1 MYLKKMLILVLGL
14 IFLPIQGFCQPLD
27 IEPMSDKRP
36 NILLL
41 VADDLGYSDLGSFGG
56 EINTPN
62 IDQLANNGAKL
73 TNFVAAPT
81 CSPTRAMIMSGT
93 YNHRAG
99 LGAMAEWTSKNQKDK
114 PGYEG
119 YLNDSVVSLPML
131 LRDSGYSTFI
141 AGKWHL
147 GMKPDQGPDKR
158 GFDKSFVMLPGA
170 GDHFSDRGFN
180 PRLPKVPYREN
191 GKQVSLPDSFY
202 STEFYTDKAIE
213 YIDSAVENDSPF
225 FGYVAYTAPHWP
237 LQVPKKY
244 SDKYIGKYDAGYE
257 SIRSQRLKNLVKQ
270 GILSP
275 DVVPHSGSVC
285 FDEWSELP
293 EEKQKYQARLME
305 IYAGMVDA
313 LDDNIG
319 RIIQH
324 LENTGELDNTLIVFI
339 SDNGADARPSLGLG
353 FENGYMAKEFDN
365 TLNNIGKENSF
376 VSYAGAWAL
385 VGSTP
390 FRSHKGQPSEGG
402 IRVPAI
408 LRFPSLIKGNT
419 ISREFMSVMDL
430 MPTFLDVAGTTHPGA
445 EYKGHKIWPVE
456 GRSLLPHLSGEEP
469 VVHSQPRYGFSIFK
483 NQGLRVG
490 DWKIIQ
496 LSEFTK
502 PSWELYNLASDP
514 GETSDLAD
522 KLPEKLQE
530 MISEW
535 ETFTDTG
542 IVVAEP
548 NARAPN
554 ECQKI

>member
-1 MYLKKMLILVLGL
+1 MLILVLGL

-62 IDQLANNGAKL
+62 IDQLANSGAKL

-99 LGAMAEWTSKNQKDK
+99 LGAMAEWTAKNQKDK

-131 LRDSGYSTFI
+131 LRDSGYSAFI

-170 GDHFSDRGFN
+170 GDHFSDRGVHKG
-180 PRLPKVPYREN
+180 LPIVPYREN
-191 GKQVSLPDSFY
+191 GKEVDLPDNFY

-213 YIDSAVENDSPF
+213 YIDSTIAKSNPF

-244 SDKYIGKYDAGYE
+244 SDKYLGKYDAGYE

-293 EEKQKYQARLME
+293 EQKQRYQARLME

-313 LDDNIG
+313 LDENIG

-324 LENTGELDNTLIVFI
+324 LEDIDELDNTVIVFL
-339 SDNGADARPSLGLG
+339 SDNGADARPPLGIKL
-353 FENGYMAKEFDN
+353 EAEYVAKEYDN
-365 TLNNIGKENSF
+365 KLNNLGKENSF
-376 VSYAGAWAL
+376 VSYGGPWAL

-390 FRSHKGQPSEGG
+390 FRSHKGRPSEGG
-402 IRVPAI
+402 IKVPAI
-408 LRFPSLIKGNT
+408 VRFPSLIKEKT
-419 ISREFMSVMDL
+419 ILREFMSVMDL
-430 MPTFLDVAGTTHPGA
+430 MPTFLDLAGTSHPGV
-445 EYKGHKIWPVE
+445 EYKGRKIWPVE
-456 GRSLLPHLSGEEP
+456 GKSLLPYLGGEES
-469 VVHSQPRYGFSIFK
+469 VVHSKPLYGFSIHK
-483 NQGLRVG
+483 RQGVQVG

-496 LSEFTK
+496 LSEITK

-514 GETSDLAD
+514 GETENLAH
-522 KLPEKLQE
+522 KLPERLQA

-535 ETFTDTG
+535 EKFTDTG
-542 IVVAEP
+542 IIVSGP
-548 NARAPN
+548 KARAPN

>member
-1 MYLKKMLILVLGL
+1 MLILVLGL

-62 IDQLANNGAKL
+62 IDQLANSGAKL

-99 LGAMAEWTSKNQKDK
+99 LGAMAEWTAKNQKDK

-170 GDHFSDRGFN
+170 GDHFSDRGVHKG
-180 PRLPKVPYREN
+180 LPIVPYREN
-191 GKQVSLPDSFY
+191 GKEVALPDNFY

-213 YIDSAVENDSPF
+213 YIDSTIAKSNPF

-244 SDKYIGKYDAGYE
+244 SDKYLGKYDAGYE

-293 EEKQKYQARLME
+293 EQKQRYQARLME

-313 LDDNIG
+313 LDENIG

-324 LENTGELDNTLIVFI
+324 LEDIDELDNTVIVFL
-339 SDNGADARPSLGLG
+339 SDNGADARPPLGIKL
-353 FENGYMAKEFDN
+353 EAEYVAKEYDN
-365 TLNNIGKENSF
+365 KLNNLGKENSF
-376 VSYAGAWAL
+376 VSYGGPWAL

-390 FRSHKGQPSEGG
+390 FRSHKGRPSEGG
-402 IRVPAI
+402 IKVPAI
-408 LRFPSLIKGNT
+408 VRFPSLIKEKT
-419 ISREFMSVMDL
+419 ILREFVSVMDL
-430 MPTFLDVAGTTHPGA
+430 MPTFLDLAGTSHPGV

-456 GRSLLPHLSGEEP
+456 GKSLLPYLGGEES
-469 VVHSQPRYGFSIFK
+469 VVHSKPLYGFSIHK
-483 NQGLRVG
+483 RQGLQVG

-496 LSEFTK
+496 LSEITK

-514 GETSDLAD
+514 GETENLAH
-522 KLPEKLQE
+522 KLPERLQA

-535 ETFTDTG
+535 EKFTDTG
-542 IVVAEP
+542 IIVSGP
-548 NARAPN
+548 KARAPN

>member
-170 GDHFSDRGFN
+170 GDHFSDRGVHKG
-180 PRLPKVPYREN
+180 LPIVPYREN
-191 GKQVSLPDSFY
+191 GKEVALPDNFY

-213 YIDSAVENDSPF
+213 YIDSAIAKSNPF

-244 SDKYIGKYDAGYE
+244 SDKYLGKYDAGYE

-270 GILSP
+270 DILSP
-275 DVVPHSGSVC
+275 DIVPHSGSVC

-293 EEKQKYQARLME
+293 EQKQRYQARLME

-313 LDDNIG
+313 LDENIG

-324 LENTGELDNTLIVFI
+324 LEDIDELDNTVIVFL
-339 SDNGADARPSLGLG
+339 SDNGADARPPLGLKL
-353 FENGYMAKEFDN
+353 EAEYVAKEYDN
-365 TLNNIGKENSF
+365 KLNNLGKQNSF
-376 VSYAGAWAL
+376 VSYGGAWAL

-390 FRSHKGQPSEGG
+390 FRSHKGRPSEGG

-408 LRFPSLIKGNT
+408 VRFPSLIKEKT
-419 ISREFMSVMDL
+419 ILREFMSVMDL
-430 MPTFLDVAGTTHPGA
+430 MPTFLDLAGTSHPGV
-445 EYKGHKIWPVE
+445 EFKGRKIWPVE
-456 GRSLLPHLSGEEP
+456 GKSLLPYLGGEES
-469 VVHSQPRYGFSIFK
+469 VVHSKPLYGFSIHK
-483 NQGLRVG
+483 RQGLQVG
-490 DWKIIQ
+490 DWKISQ
-496 LSEFTK
+496 LSEVTK

-514 GETSDLAD
+514 GETENLAH
-522 KLPEKLQE
+522 KLPERLQA

-535 ETFTDTG
+535 EKFTDTG
-542 IVVAEP
+542 IIVSGP
-548 NARAPN
+548 KARAPN

>member
-1 MYLKKMLILVLGL
+1 MLILVLGL

-170 GDHFSDRGFN
+170 GDHFSDRGVHKG
-180 PRLPKVPYREN
+180 LPIVPYREN
-191 GKQVSLPDSFY
+191 GKEVALPDNFY

-213 YIDSAVENDSPF
+213 YIDSAVAKSNPF

-244 SDKYIGKYDAGYE
+244 SDKYLGKYDAGYE

-270 GILSP
+270 DILSP
-275 DVVPHSGSVC
+275 DIVPHSGSVC

-293 EEKQKYQARLME
+293 EQKQRYQARLME

-313 LDDNIG
+313 LDENIG

-324 LENTGELDNTLIVFI
+324 LEDIDELDNTVIVFL
-339 SDNGADARPSLGLG
+339 SDNGADARPPLGLKL
-353 FENGYMAKEFDN
+353 EAEYVAKEYDN
-365 TLNNIGKENSF
+365 KLNNLGKQNSF
-376 VSYAGAWAL
+376 VSYGGAWAL

-390 FRSHKGQPSEGG
+390 FRSHKGRPSEGG

-408 LRFPSLIKGNT
+408 VRFPSLIKEKT
-419 ISREFMSVMDL
+419 ILREFMSVMDL
-430 MPTFLDVAGTTHPGA
+430 MPTFLDLAGTSHPGV
-445 EYKGHKIWPVE
+445 EYKGRKIWPVE
-456 GRSLLPHLSGEEP
+456 GKSLLPYLGGEES
-469 VVHSQPRYGFSIFK
+469 VVHSKPLYGFSIHK
-483 NQGLRVG
+483 RQGLQVG
-490 DWKIIQ
+490 DWKISQ
-496 LSEFTK
+496 LSEVTK

-514 GETSDLAD
+514 GETENLAH
-522 KLPEKLQE
+522 KLPERLQA

-535 ETFTDTG
+535 EKFTDTG
-542 IVVAEP
+542 IIVSGP
-548 NARAPN
+548 KARAPKH
-554 ECQKI
+554 ELMKMMLRF

>member
-1 MYLKKMLILVLGL
+1 MYLKKILILVLGL

-27 IEPMSDKRP
+27 IEPTSDKRP

-62 IDQLANNGAKL
+62 IDQLANSGAKL

-99 LGAMAEWTSKNQKDK
+99 LGAMAEWTAKNQKDK

-170 GDHFSDRGFN
+170 GDHFSDRGVHKG
-180 PRLPKVPYREN
+180 LPIVPYREN
-191 GKQVSLPDSFY
+191 GKEVALPENFY

-213 YIDSAVENDSPF
+213 YIDSTIAKSNPF

-244 SDKYIGKYDAGYE
+244 SDKYLGKYDAGYE

-293 EEKQKYQARLME
+293 EQKQRYQARLME

-313 LDDNIG
+313 LDENIG

-324 LENTGELDNTLIVFI
+324 LEDIDELDNTVIVFL
-339 SDNGADARPSLGLG
+339 SDNGADARPPLGIKL
-353 FENGYMAKEFDN
+353 EAEYVAKEYDN
-365 TLNNIGKENSF
+365 KLNNLGKENSF
-376 VSYAGAWAL
+376 VSYGGPWAL

-390 FRSHKGQPSEGG
+390 FRSHKGRPSEGG

-408 LRFPSLIKGNT
+408 VRFPSLIKEKT
-419 ISREFMSVMDL
+419 ILREFMSVMDL
-430 MPTFLDVAGTTHPGA
+430 MPTFLDLAGTSHPGV
-445 EYKGHKIWPVE
+445 EYKGRKIWPAE
-456 GRSLLPHLSGEEP
+456 GKSLLPYLGGEEP
-469 VVHSQPRYGFSIFK
+469 VVHSKPLYGFSIHK
-483 NQGLRVG
+483 RQGLQVG

-496 LSEFTK
+496 LSEVTK

-514 GETSDLAD
+514 GETENLAH
-522 KLPEKLQE
+522 KLPERLQA

-535 ETFTDTG
+535 EKFTDTG
-542 IVVAEP
+542 IIVSGP
-548 NARAPN
+548 KARAPN

>member
-1 MYLKKMLILVLGL
+1 LG
-14 IFLPIQGFCQPLD
+14 CT
-27 IEPMSDKRP
+27 
-36 NILLL
+36 NINWWR
-41 VADDLGYSDLGSFGG
+41 VIS
-56 EINTPN
+56 
-62 IDQLANNGAKL
+62 
-73 TNFVAAPT
+73 
-81 CSPTRAMIMSGT
+81 C
-93 YNHRAG
+93 H
-99 LGAMAEWTSKNQKDK
+99 
-114 PGYEG
+114 
-119 YLNDSVVSLPML
+119 
-131 LRDSGYSTFI
+131 
-141 AGKWHL
+141 
-147 GMKPDQGPDKR
+147 
-158 GFDKSFVMLPGA
+158 
-170 GDHFSDRGFN
+170 
-180 PRLPKVPYREN
+180 
-191 GKQVSLPDSFY
+191 
-202 STEFYTDKAIE
+202 
-213 YIDSAVENDSPF
+213 
-225 FGYVAYTAPHWP
+225 
-237 LQVPKKY
+237 

-390 FRSHKGQPSEGG
+390 FRSHKGRPSEGG

>member
-1 MYLKKMLILVLGL
+1 MLTLVLGL
-14 IFLPIQGFCQPLD
+14 IFLPIQGFSQPLD
-27 IEPMSDKRP
+27 IESMSDKRP

-62 IDQLANNGAKL
+62 IDQLANSGAKL

-99 LGAMAEWTSKNQKDK
+99 LGAMAEWTAKNQKDK

-170 GDHFSDRGFN
+170 GDHFSDRGVHKG
-180 PRLPKVPYREN
+180 LPIVPYREN
-191 GKQVSLPDSFY
+191 GKEVALPDNFY

-213 YIDSAVENDSPF
+213 YIDSAIAKSNPF

-237 LQVPKKY
+237 LQAPKKY
-244 SDKYIGKYDAGYE
+244 SDKYLGKYDAGYE

-275 DVVPHSGSVC
+275 DVVAHPGSAC
-285 FDEWSELP
+285 FDEWSELS
-293 EEKQKYQARLME
+293 EEKQRYQARLME

-313 LDDNIG
+313 LDENIG

-324 LENTGELDNTLIVFI
+324 LEDIDELDNTVIVFL
-339 SDNGADARPSLGLG
+339 SDNGADARPPLGIKL
-353 FENGYMAKEFDN
+353 EAEYVAKEYDN
-365 TLNNIGKENSF
+365 KLNNLGKENSF
-376 VSYAGAWAL
+376 VSYGGAWAL

-390 FRSHKGQPSEGG
+390 FRSHKGRPSEGG

-408 LRFPSLIKGNT
+408 VRFPSLIKEKT
-419 ISREFMSVMDL
+419 ILREFMSVMDL
-430 MPTFLDVAGTTHPGA
+430 MPTFLDLAGTSHPGV
-445 EYKGHKIWPVE
+445 EYKGRKIWPAE
-456 GRSLLPHLSGEEP
+456 GKSLLPYLGGEEP
-469 VVHSQPRYGFSIFK
+469 VVHSKPLYGFSIHK
-483 NQGLRVG
+483 RQGLQVG

-496 LSEFTK
+496 LSEITK

-514 GETSDLAD
+514 GETENLAH
-522 KLPEKLQE
+522 KLPERLQA

-535 ETFTDTG
+535 EKFTDTG
-542 IVVAEP
+542 IIVSGP
-548 NARAPN
+548 KARAPN

>member
-1 MYLKKMLILVLGL
+1 MLILVLAL

-99 LGAMAEWTSKNQKDK
+99 LGAMAEWTAKNQKDK

-170 GDHFSDRGFN
+170 GDHFSDRGVHKG
-180 PRLPKVPYREN
+180 LPIVPYREN
-191 GKQVSLPDSFY
+191 GKEVALPDNFY

-213 YIDSAVENDSPF
+213 YIDSTIAKSNPF

-244 SDKYIGKYDAGYE
+244 SDKYLGKYDAGYE

-293 EEKQKYQARLME
+293 EQKQRYQARLME

-313 LDDNIG
+313 LDENIG

-324 LENTGELDNTLIVFI
+324 LEDIDELDNTVVVFL
-339 SDNGADARPSLGLG
+339 SDNGADARPPLGIKL
-353 FENGYMAKEFDN
+353 EAEYVAKEYDN
-365 TLNNIGKENSF
+365 KLNNLGKENSF
-376 VSYAGAWAL
+376 VSYGGPWAL

-390 FRSHKGQPSEGG
+390 FRSHKGRPSEGG

-408 LRFPSLIKGNT
+408 VRFPSLIKEKT
-419 ISREFMSVMDL
+419 ILREFMSVMDL
-430 MPTFLDVAGTTHPGA
+430 MPTFLDLAGTSHSGV
-445 EYKGHKIWPVE
+445 EYKGRKIWPVE
-456 GRSLLPHLSGEEP
+456 GKSLLPYLGGEES
-469 VVHSQPRYGFSIFK
+469 VVHSKPLYGFSIHK
-483 NQGLRVG
+483 RQGLQVG

-496 LSEFTK
+496 LSEITK

-514 GETSDLAD
+514 GETENLAH
-522 KLPEKLQE
+522 KLPERLQA

-535 ETFTDTG
+535 EKFTDTG
-542 IVVAEP
+542 IIVSGP
-548 NARAPN
+548 KARAPN

>member
-1 MYLKKMLILVLGL
+1 MLILVLGL

-81 CSPTRAMIMSGT
+81 CSPTRAMIISGT

-170 GDHFSDRGFN
+170 GDHFSDRGVHKG
-180 PRLPKVPYREN
+180 LPIVPYREN
-191 GKQVSLPDSFY
+191 GKEVALPDNFY

-213 YIDSAVENDSPF
+213 YIDSAVAKSNPF

-244 SDKYIGKYDAGYE
+244 SDKYLGKYDAGYE

-270 GILSP
+270 DILSP
-275 DVVPHSGSVC
+275 DIVPHSGSVC

-293 EEKQKYQARLME
+293 EQKQRYQARLME

-313 LDDNIG
+313 LDENIG

-324 LENTGELDNTLIVFI
+324 LEDIDELDNTVIVFL
-339 SDNGADARPSLGLG
+339 SDNGADARPPLGLKL
-353 FENGYMAKEFDN
+353 EAEYVAKEYDN
-365 TLNNIGKENSF
+365 KLNNLGKQNSF
-376 VSYAGAWAL
+376 VSYGGAWAL

-390 FRSHKGQPSEGG
+390 FRSHKGRPSEGG

-408 LRFPSLIKGNT
+408 VRFPSLIKEKT
-419 ISREFMSVMDL
+419 ILREFMSVMDL
-430 MPTFLDVAGTTHPGA
+430 MPTFLDLAGTSHPGV
-445 EYKGHKIWPVE
+445 EYKGRKIWPVE
-456 GRSLLPHLSGEEP
+456 GKSLLPYLGGEES
-469 VVHSQPRYGFSIFK
+469 VVHSKPLYGFSIHK
-483 NQGLRVG
+483 RQGLQVG
-490 DWKIIQ
+490 DWKISQ
-496 LSEFTK
+496 LSEVTK

-514 GETSDLAD
+514 GETENLAH
-522 KLPEKLQE
+522 KLPERLQA

-535 ETFTDTG
+535 EKFTDTG
-542 IVVAEP
+542 IIVSGP
-548 NARAPN
+548 KARAPN

>member
-1 MYLKKMLILVLGL
+1 MYLKKMLILVLAL

-99 LGAMAEWTSKNQKDK
+99 LGAMAEWTAKNQKDK

-170 GDHFSDRGFN
+170 GDHFSDRGVHKGI
-180 PRLPKVPYREN
+180 PIVPYREN
-191 GKQVSLPDSFY
+191 GKEVALPDNFY

-213 YIDSAVENDSPF
+213 YIDSTIAKSNPF

-244 SDKYIGKYDAGYE
+244 SDKYLGKYDAGYE

-293 EEKQKYQARLME
+293 EQKQRYQARLME

-313 LDDNIG
+313 LDENIG

-324 LENTGELDNTLIVFI
+324 LEDIDELDNTVIVFL
-339 SDNGADARPSLGLG
+339 SDNGADARPPLGIKL
-353 FENGYMAKEFDN
+353 EAEYVAKEYDN
-365 TLNNIGKENSF
+365 KLNNLGKENSF
-376 VSYAGAWAL
+376 VSYGGPWAL

-390 FRSHKGQPSEGG
+390 FRSHKGRPSEGG

-408 LRFPSLIKGNT
+408 VRFPSLIKEKT
-419 ISREFMSVMDL
+419 ILREFMSVMDL
-430 MPTFLDVAGTTHPGA
+430 MPTFLDLAGTSHPGV
-445 EYKGHKIWPVE
+445 EYKGRKIWPVE
-456 GRSLLPHLSGEEP
+456 GKSLLPYLGGEES
-469 VVHSQPRYGFSIFK
+469 VVHSKPLYGFSIHK
-483 NQGLRVG
+483 RQGLQVG

-496 LSEFTK
+496 LSEITK

-514 GETSDLAD
+514 GETENLAH
-522 KLPEKLQE
+522 KLPERLQA

-535 ETFTDTG
+535 EKFTDTG
-542 IVVAEP
+542 IIVSGP
-548 NARAPN
+548 KARAPN

>member
-1 MYLKKMLILVLGL
+1 
-14 IFLPIQGFCQPLD
+14 
-27 IEPMSDKRP
+27 
-36 NILLL
+36 
-41 VADDLGYSDLGSFGG
+41 
-56 EINTPN
+56 
-62 IDQLANNGAKL
+62 
-73 TNFVAAPT
+73 
-81 CSPTRAMIMSGT
+81 MIMSGT

-99 LGAMAEWTSKNQKDK
+99 LGAMAEWTAENQKDK

-170 GDHFSDRGFN
+170 GNHFSDRGFN

-353 FENGYMAKEFDN
+353 FENRYMAKEFDN

-390 FRSHKGQPSEGG
+390 FRSHKGRPSEGG

>member
-1 MYLKKMLILVLGL
+1 MLILVLAL

-99 LGAMAEWTSKNQKDK
+99 LGAMAEWTAKNQKDK

-170 GDHFSDRGFN
+170 GDHFSDRGVHKG
-180 PRLPKVPYREN
+180 LPIVPYREN
-191 GKQVSLPDSFY
+191 GKEVALPDNFY

-213 YIDSAVENDSPF
+213 YIDSTIAKSNPF

-244 SDKYIGKYDAGYE
+244 SDKYLGKYDAGYE

-293 EEKQKYQARLME
+293 EQKQRYQARLME

-313 LDDNIG
+313 LDENIG

-324 LENTGELDNTLIVFI
+324 LEDIDELDNTVVVFL
-339 SDNGADARPSLGLG
+339 SDNGADARPPLGIKL
-353 FENGYMAKEFDN
+353 EAEYVAKEYDN
-365 TLNNIGKENSF
+365 KLNNLGKENSF
-376 VSYAGAWAL
+376 VSYGGPWAL

-390 FRSHKGQPSEGG
+390 FRSHKGRPSEGG

-408 LRFPSLIKGNT
+408 VRFPSLIKEKT
-419 ISREFMSVMDL
+419 ILREFMSVMDL
-430 MPTFLDVAGTTHPGA
+430 MPTFLDLAGTSHPGV
-445 EYKGHKIWPVE
+445 EYKGRKIWPVE
-456 GRSLLPHLSGEEP
+456 GKSLLPYLGGEES
-469 VVHSQPRYGFSIFK
+469 VVHSKPLYGFSIHK
-483 NQGLRVG
+483 RQGLQVG

-496 LSEFTK
+496 LSEITK

-514 GETSDLAD
+514 GETENLAH
-522 KLPEKLQE
+522 KLPERLQA

-535 ETFTDTG
+535 EKFTDTG
-542 IVVAEP
+542 IIVSGP
-548 NARAPN
+548 KARAPN

>member
-1 MYLKKMLILVLGL
+1 MYLEKMLILVLGL

-62 IDQLANNGAKL
+62 IDQLANSGAKL

-99 LGAMAEWTSKNQKDK
+99 LGAMAEWTAKNQKDK

-170 GDHFSDRGFN
+170 GDHFSDRGVHKG
-180 PRLPKVPYREN
+180 LPIVPYREN
-191 GKQVSLPDSFY
+191 GKEVALPDNFY

-213 YIDSAVENDSPF
+213 YIDSTIAKSNPF

-244 SDKYIGKYDAGYE
+244 SDKYLGKYDAGYE

-293 EEKQKYQARLME
+293 EQKQRYQARLME

-313 LDDNIG
+313 LDENIG

-324 LENTGELDNTLIVFI
+324 LEDIDELDNTVIVFL
-339 SDNGADARPSLGLG
+339 SDNGADARPPLGIKL
-353 FENGYMAKEFDN
+353 EAEYVAKEYDN
-365 TLNNIGKENSF
+365 KLNNLGKENSF
-376 VSYAGAWAL
+376 VSYGGPWAL

-390 FRSHKGQPSEGG
+390 FRSHKGRPSEGG
-402 IRVPAI
+402 IKVPAI
-408 LRFPSLIKGNT
+408 VRFPSLIKEKT
-419 ISREFMSVMDL
+419 ILREFMSVMDL
-430 MPTFLDVAGTTHPGA
+430 MPTFLDLAGTSHPGV
-445 EYKGHKIWPVE
+445 EYKGRKIWPVE
-456 GRSLLPHLSGEEP
+456 GKSLLPYLGGEES
-469 VVHSQPRYGFSIFK
+469 VVHSKPLYGFSIHK
-483 NQGLRVG
+483 RQGLQVG

-496 LSEFTK
+496 LSEITK

-514 GETSDLAD
+514 GETENLAH
-522 KLPEKLQE
+522 KLPERLQA

-535 ETFTDTG
+535 EKFTDTG
-542 IVVAEP
+542 IIVSGP
-548 NARAPN
+548 KARAPN

>member
-1 MYLKKMLILVLGL
+1 MLILGLGL
-14 IFLPIQGFCQPLD
+14 IFLPIEGFCQPLD

-62 IDQLANNGAKL
+62 IDQLANSGAKL

-99 LGAMAEWTSKNQKDK
+99 LGAMAEWTAKNQKDK

-170 GDHFSDRGFN
+170 GDHFSDRGVHKGI
-180 PRLPKVPYREN
+180 PIVPYREN
-191 GKQVSLPDSFY
+191 GKEVSLPDNFY

-213 YIDSAVENDSPF
+213 YIDSTIAKSNPF

-244 SDKYIGKYDAGYE
+244 SDKYLGKYDAGYE

-293 EEKQKYQARLME
+293 EQKQRYQARLME

-313 LDDNIG
+313 LDENIG

-324 LENTGELDNTLIVFI
+324 LEDIDELDNTVIVFL
-339 SDNGADARPSLGLG
+339 SDNGADARPPLGIKL
-353 FENGYMAKEFDN
+353 EAEYVAKEYDN
-365 TLNNIGKENSF
+365 KLNNLGKENSF
-376 VSYAGAWAL
+376 VSYGGPWAL

-390 FRSHKGQPSEGG
+390 FRSHKGRPSEGG

-408 LRFPSLIKGNT
+408 VRFPSLIKEKT
-419 ISREFMSVMDL
+419 ILREFMSVMDL
-430 MPTFLDVAGTTHPGA
+430 MPTFLDLAGTSHPGV
-445 EYKGHKIWPVE
+445 EYKGRKIWPVE
-456 GRSLLPHLSGEEP
+456 GKSLLPYLGGEES
-469 VVHSQPRYGFSIFK
+469 VVHSKPLYGFSIHK
-483 NQGLRVG
+483 RQGLQVG

-496 LSEFTK
+496 LSEITK

-514 GETSDLAD
+514 GETENLAH
-522 KLPEKLQE
+522 KLPERLQA

-535 ETFTDTG
+535 EKFTDTG
-542 IVVAEP
+542 IIVSGP
-548 NARAPN
+548 KARAPN

>member
-1 MYLKKMLILVLGL
+1 MLILVLGL

-62 IDQLANNGAKL
+62 IDQLANSGAKL

-99 LGAMAEWTSKNQKDK
+99 LGAMAEWTAKNQKDK

-170 GDHFSDRGFN
+170 GDHFSDRGVHKG
-180 PRLPKVPYREN
+180 LPIVPYREN
-191 GKQVSLPDSFY
+191 GKEVALPDNFY

-213 YIDSAVENDSPF
+213 YIDSTIAKSNPF

-244 SDKYIGKYDAGYE
+244 SDKYLGKYDAGYE

-293 EEKQKYQARLME
+293 EQKQRYQARLME

-313 LDDNIG
+313 LDENIG

-324 LENTGELDNTLIVFI
+324 LEDIDELDNTVIVFL
-339 SDNGADARPSLGLG
+339 SDNGADARPPLGIKL
-353 FENGYMAKEFDN
+353 EAEYVAKEYDN
-365 TLNNIGKENSF
+365 KLNNLGKENSF
-376 VSYAGAWAL
+376 VSYGGPWAL

-390 FRSHKGQPSEGG
+390 FRSHKGRPSEGG
-402 IRVPAI
+402 IKVPAI
-408 LRFPSLIKGNT
+408 VRFPSLIKEKT
-419 ISREFMSVMDL
+419 ILREFMSVMDL
-430 MPTFLDVAGTTHPGA
+430 MPTFLDLAGTSHPGV
-445 EYKGHKIWPVE
+445 EYKGRKIWPVE
-456 GRSLLPHLSGEEP
+456 GKSLLPYLGGEES
-469 VVHSQPRYGFSIFK
+469 VVHSKPLYGFSIHK
-483 NQGLRVG
+483 RQGLQVG

-496 LSEFTK
+496 LSEITK

-514 GETSDLAD
+514 GETENLAH
-522 KLPEKLQE
+522 KLPERLQA

-535 ETFTDTG
+535 EKFTDTG
-542 IVVAEP
+542 IIVSGP
-548 NARAPN
+548 KARAPN

>member
-1 MYLKKMLILVLGL
+1 MLILVLGL

-170 GDHFSDRGFN
+170 GDHFSDRGVHKG
-180 PRLPKVPYREN
+180 LPIVPYREN
-191 GKQVSLPDSFY
+191 GKEVALPDNFY

-213 YIDSAVENDSPF
+213 YIDSAIAKSNPF

-244 SDKYIGKYDAGYE
+244 SDKYLGKYDAGYE

-270 GILSP
+270 DILSP
-275 DVVPHSGSVC
+275 DIVPHSGSVC

-293 EEKQKYQARLME
+293 EQKQRYQARLME

-313 LDDNIG
+313 LDENIG

-324 LENTGELDNTLIVFI
+324 LEDIDELDNTVIVFL
-339 SDNGADARPSLGLG
+339 SDNGADARPPLGLKL
-353 FENGYMAKEFDN
+353 EAEYVAKEYDN
-365 TLNNIGKENSF
+365 KLNNLGKENSF
-376 VSYAGAWAL
+376 VSYGGAWAL

-390 FRSHKGQPSEGG
+390 FRSHKGRPSEGG

-408 LRFPSLIKGNT
+408 VRFPSLIKEKT
-419 ISREFMSVMDL
+419 ILREFMSVMDL
-430 MPTFLDVAGTTHPGA
+430 MPTFLDLAGTSHPGV
-445 EYKGHKIWPVE
+445 EYKGRKIWPVE
-456 GRSLLPHLSGEEP
+456 GKSLLPYLGGEES
-469 VVHSQPRYGFSIFK
+469 VVHSKPLYGFSIHK
-483 NQGLRVG
+483 RQGLQVG
-490 DWKIIQ
+490 DWKISQ
-496 LSEFTK
+496 LSEVTK

-514 GETSDLAD
+514 GETENLAH
-522 KLPEKLQE
+522 KLPERLQA

-535 ETFTDTG
+535 EKFTDTG
-542 IVVAEP
+542 IIVSGP
-548 NARAPN
+548 KARAPN

>member
-1 MYLKKMLILVLGL
+1 MLILVLGL

-170 GDHFSDRGFN
+170 GDHFSDRGVHKG
-180 PRLPKVPYREN
+180 LPIVPYREN
-191 GKQVSLPDSFY
+191 GKEVALPDNFY

-213 YIDSAVENDSPF
+213 YIDSAVAKSNPF

-244 SDKYIGKYDAGYE
+244 SDKYLGKYDAGYE

-270 GILSP
+270 DILSP
-275 DVVPHSGSVC
+275 DIVPHSGSVC

-293 EEKQKYQARLME
+293 EQKQRYQARLME

-313 LDDNIG
+313 LDENIG

-324 LENTGELDNTLIVFI
+324 LEDIDELDNTVIVFL
-339 SDNGADARPSLGLG
+339 SDNGADARPPLGLKL
-353 FENGYMAKEFDN
+353 EAEYVAKEYDN
-365 TLNNIGKENSF
+365 KLNNLGKQNSF
-376 VSYAGAWAL
+376 VSYGGAWAL

-390 FRSHKGQPSEGG
+390 FRSHKGRPSEGG

-408 LRFPSLIKGNT
+408 VRFPSLIKEKT
-419 ISREFMSVMDL
+419 ILREFMSVMDL
-430 MPTFLDVAGTTHPGA
+430 MPTFLDLAGTSHPGV
-445 EYKGHKIWPVE
+445 EYKGRKIWPVE
-456 GRSLLPHLSGEEP
+456 GKSLLPYLGGEES
-469 VVHSQPRYGFSIFK
+469 VVHSKPLYGFSIHK
-483 NQGLRVG
+483 RQGLQVG
-490 DWKIIQ
+490 DWKISQ
-496 LSEFTK
+496 LSEVTK

-514 GETSDLAD
+514 GETENLAH
-522 KLPEKLQE
+522 KLPERLQA

-535 ETFTDTG
+535 EKFTDTG
-542 IVVAEP
+542 IIVSGP
-548 NARAPN
+548 KARAPN

>member
-1 MYLKKMLILVLGL
+1 MYLEKMLILVLGL

-62 IDQLANNGAKL
+62 IDQLANSGAKL

-99 LGAMAEWTSKNQKDK
+99 LGAMAEWTAKNQKDK

-170 GDHFSDRGFN
+170 GDHFSDRGVHKG
-180 PRLPKVPYREN
+180 LPIVPYREN
-191 GKQVSLPDSFY
+191 GKEVDLPDNFY

-213 YIDSAVENDSPF
+213 YIDSTIAKSNPF

-244 SDKYIGKYDAGYE
+244 SDKYLGKYDAGYE

-293 EEKQKYQARLME
+293 EQKQRYQARLME

-313 LDDNIG
+313 LDENIG

-324 LENTGELDNTLIVFI
+324 LEDIDELDNTVIVFL
-339 SDNGADARPSLGLG
+339 SDNGADARPPLGIKL
-353 FENGYMAKEFDN
+353 EAEYVAKEYDN
-365 TLNNIGKENSF
+365 KLNNLGKENSF
-376 VSYAGAWAL
+376 VSYGGPWAL

-390 FRSHKGQPSEGG
+390 FRSHKGRPSEGG
-402 IRVPAI
+402 IKVPAI
-408 LRFPSLIKGNT
+408 VRFPSLIKEKT
-419 ISREFMSVMDL
+419 ILREFMSVMDL
-430 MPTFLDVAGTTHPGA
+430 MPTFLDLAGTSHPGV
-445 EYKGHKIWPVE
+445 EYKGRKIWPVE
-456 GRSLLPHLSGEEP
+456 GKSLLPYLGGEES
-469 VVHSQPRYGFSIFK
+469 VVHSKPLYGFSIHK
-483 NQGLRVG
+483 RQGLQVG

-496 LSEFTK
+496 LSEITK

-514 GETSDLAD
+514 GETENLAH
-522 KLPEKLQE
+522 KLPERLQA

-535 ETFTDTG
+535 EKFTDTG
-542 IVVAEP
+542 IIVSGP
-548 NARAPN
+548 KARAPN

>member
-1 MYLKKMLILVLGL
+1 MLILVLGL

-170 GDHFSDRGFN
+170 GDHFSDRGVHKG
-180 PRLPKVPYREN
+180 LPIVPYREN
-191 GKQVSLPDSFY
+191 GKEVALPDNFY

-213 YIDSAVENDSPF
+213 YIDSAIAKSNPF

-244 SDKYIGKYDAGYE
+244 SDKYLGKYDAGYE

-270 GILSP
+270 DILSP
-275 DVVPHSGSVC
+275 DIVPHSGSVC

-293 EEKQKYQARLME
+293 EQKQRYQARLME

-313 LDDNIG
+313 LDENIG

-324 LENTGELDNTLIVFI
+324 LEDIDELDNTVIVFL
-339 SDNGADARPSLGLG
+339 SDNGADARPPLGLKL
-353 FENGYMAKEFDN
+353 EAEYVAKEYDN
-365 TLNNIGKENSF
+365 KLNNLGKQNSF
-376 VSYAGAWAL
+376 VSYGGAWAL

-390 FRSHKGQPSEGG
+390 FRSHKGRPSEGG

-408 LRFPSLIKGNT
+408 VRFPSLIKEKT
-419 ISREFMSVMDL
+419 ILREFMSVMDL
-430 MPTFLDVAGTTHPGA
+430 MPTFLDLAGTSHPGV
-445 EYKGHKIWPVE
+445 EYKGRKIWPVE
-456 GRSLLPHLSGEEP
+456 GKSLLPYLGGEES
-469 VVHSQPRYGFSIFK
+469 VVHSKPLYGFSIHK
-483 NQGLRVG
+483 RQGLQVG
-490 DWKIIQ
+490 DWKISQ
-496 LSEFTK
+496 LSEVTK

-514 GETSDLAD
+514 GETENLAH
-522 KLPEKLQE
+522 KLPERLQA

-535 ETFTDTG
+535 EKFTDTG
-542 IVVAEP
+542 IIVSGP
-548 NARAPN
+548 KARAPN

>member
-1 MYLKKMLILVLGL
+1 MLILVLAL

-170 GDHFSDRGFN
+170 GDHFSDRGVHKG
-180 PRLPKVPYREN
+180 LPIVPYREN
-191 GKQVSLPDSFY
+191 GKEVALPDNFY

-213 YIDSAVENDSPF
+213 YIDSTIAKSNPF

-244 SDKYIGKYDAGYE
+244 SDKYLGKYDAGYE

-293 EEKQKYQARLME
+293 EQKQRYQARLME

-313 LDDNIG
+313 LDENIG

-324 LENTGELDNTLIVFI
+324 LEDIDELDNTVVVFL
-339 SDNGADARPSLGLG
+339 SDNGADARPPLGIKL
-353 FENGYMAKEFDN
+353 EAEYVAKEYDN
-365 TLNNIGKENSF
+365 KLNNLGKENSF
-376 VSYAGAWAL
+376 VSYGGPWAL

-390 FRSHKGQPSEGG
+390 FRSHKGRPSEGG

-408 LRFPSLIKGNT
+408 VRFPSLIKEKT
-419 ISREFMSVMDL
+419 ILREFMSVMDL
-430 MPTFLDVAGTTHPGA
+430 MPTFLDLAGTSHSGV
-445 EYKGHKIWPVE
+445 EYKGRKIWPVE
-456 GRSLLPHLSGEEP
+456 GKSLLPYLGGEES
-469 VVHSQPRYGFSIFK
+469 VVHSKPLYGFSIHK
-483 NQGLRVG
+483 RQGLQVG

-496 LSEFTK
+496 LSEITK

-514 GETSDLAD
+514 GETENLAH
-522 KLPEKLQE
+522 KLPERLQA

-535 ETFTDTG
+535 EKFTDTG
-542 IVVAEP
+542 IIVSGP
-548 NARAPN
+548 KARAPN

>member
-1 MYLKKMLILVLGL
+1 
-14 IFLPIQGFCQPLD
+14 
-27 IEPMSDKRP
+27 MSDKRP

-62 IDQLANNGAKL
+62 IDQLANSGAKL

-99 LGAMAEWTSKNQKDK
+99 LGAMAEWTAKNQKDK

-170 GDHFSDRGFN
+170 GDHFSDRGVHKG
-180 PRLPKVPYREN
+180 LPIVPYREN
-191 GKQVSLPDSFY
+191 GKEVDLPDNFY

-213 YIDSAVENDSPF
+213 YIDSTIAKSNPF

-244 SDKYIGKYDAGYE
+244 SDKYLGKYDAGYE

-293 EEKQKYQARLME
+293 EQKQRYQARLME

-313 LDDNIG
+313 LDENIG

-324 LENTGELDNTLIVFI
+324 LEDIDELDNTVIVFL
-339 SDNGADARPSLGLG
+339 SDNGADARPPLGIKL
-353 FENGYMAKEFDN
+353 EAEYVAKEYDN
-365 TLNNIGKENSF
+365 KLNNLGKENSF
-376 VSYAGAWAL
+376 VSYGGPWAL

-390 FRSHKGQPSEGG
+390 FRSHKGRPSEGG
-402 IRVPAI
+402 IKVPAI
-408 LRFPSLIKGNT
+408 VRFPSLIKEKT
-419 ISREFMSVMDL
+419 ILREFMSVMDL
-430 MPTFLDVAGTTHPGA
+430 MPTFLDLAGTSHPGV
-445 EYKGHKIWPVE
+445 EYKGRKIWPVE
-456 GRSLLPHLSGEEP
+456 GKSLLPYLGGEES
-469 VVHSQPRYGFSIFK
+469 VVHSKPLYGFSIHK
-483 NQGLRVG
+483 RQGLQVG

-496 LSEFTK
+496 LSEITK

-514 GETSDLAD
+514 GETENLAH
-522 KLPEKLQE
+522 KLPERLQA

-535 ETFTDTG
+535 EKFTDTG
-542 IVVAEP
+542 IIVSGP
-548 NARAPN
+548 KARAPN

>member
-1 MYLKKMLILVLGL
+1 MLILVLGL

-62 IDQLANNGAKL
+62 IDQLANSGAKL

-99 LGAMAEWTSKNQKDK
+99 LGAMAEWTAKNQKDK

-170 GDHFSDRGFN
+170 GDHFSDRGVHKG
-180 PRLPKVPYREN
+180 LPIVPYREN
-191 GKQVSLPDSFY
+191 GKEVDLPDNFY

-213 YIDSAVENDSPF
+213 YIDSTIAKSNPF

-244 SDKYIGKYDAGYE
+244 SDKYLGKYDAGYE

-293 EEKQKYQARLME
+293 EQKQRYQARLME

-313 LDDNIG
+313 LDENIG

-324 LENTGELDNTLIVFI
+324 LEDIDELDNTVIVFL
-339 SDNGADARPSLGLG
+339 SDNGADARPPLGIKL
-353 FENGYMAKEFDN
+353 EAEYVAKEYDN
-365 TLNNIGKENSF
+365 KLNNLGKENSF
-376 VSYAGAWAL
+376 VSYGGPWAL

-390 FRSHKGQPSEGG
+390 FRSHKGRPSEGG
-402 IRVPAI
+402 IKVPAI
-408 LRFPSLIKGNT
+408 VRFPSLIKEKT
-419 ISREFMSVMDL
+419 ILREFMSVMDL
-430 MPTFLDVAGTTHPGA
+430 MPTFLDLAGTSHPGV
-445 EYKGHKIWPVE
+445 EYKGRKIWPVE
-456 GRSLLPHLSGEEP
+456 GKSLLPYLGGEES
-469 VVHSQPRYGFSIFK
+469 VVHSKPLYGFSIHK
-483 NQGLRVG
+483 RQGLQVG

-496 LSEFTK
+496 LSEITK

-514 GETSDLAD
+514 GETENLAH
-522 KLPEKLQE
+522 KLPERLQA

-535 ETFTDTG
+535 EKFTDTG
-542 IVVAEP
+542 IIVSGP
-548 NARAPN
+548 KARAPN

>member
-1 MYLKKMLILVLGL
+1 VYLKKILILVLGL

-27 IEPMSDKRP
+27 IEPTSDKRP

-62 IDQLANNGAKL
+62 IDQLANSGAKL

-99 LGAMAEWTSKNQKDK
+99 LGAMAEWTAKNQKDK

-170 GDHFSDRGFN
+170 GDHFSDRGVHKG
-180 PRLPKVPYREN
+180 LPIVPYREN
-191 GKQVSLPDSFY
+191 GKEVALPENFY

-213 YIDSAVENDSPF
+213 YIDSTIAKINPF

-244 SDKYIGKYDAGYE
+244 SDKYLGKYDAGYE

-293 EEKQKYQARLME
+293 EQKQRYQARLME

-313 LDDNIG
+313 LDENIG

-324 LENTGELDNTLIVFI
+324 LEDIDELDNTVIVFL
-339 SDNGADARPSLGLG
+339 SDNGADARPPLGIKL
-353 FENGYMAKEFDN
+353 EAEYVAKEYDN
-365 TLNNIGKENSF
+365 KLNNLGKENSF
-376 VSYAGAWAL
+376 VSYGGPWAL

-390 FRSHKGQPSEGG
+390 FRSHKGRPSEGG

-408 LRFPSLIKGNT
+408 VRFPSLIKEKT
-419 ISREFMSVMDL
+419 ILREFMSVIDL
-430 MPTFLDVAGTTHPGA
+430 MPTFLDLAGTSHPGV
-445 EYKGHKIWPVE
+445 EYKGRKIWPAE
-456 GRSLLPHLSGEEP
+456 GKSLLPYLGGEEP
-469 VVHSQPRYGFSIFK
+469 VVHSKPLYGFSIHK
-483 NQGLRVG
+483 RQGLQVG

-496 LSEFTK
+496 LSEVTK

-514 GETSDLAD
+514 GETENLAH
-522 KLPEKLQE
+522 KLPERLQA

-535 ETFTDTG
+535 EKFTDTG
-542 IVVAEP
+542 IIVSGP
-548 NARAPN
+548 KARAPN

>member
-1 MYLKKMLILVLGL
+1 VYLEKMLILVLGL

-62 IDQLANNGAKL
+62 IDQLANSGAKL

-99 LGAMAEWTSKNQKDK
+99 LGAMAEWTAKNQKDK

-170 GDHFSDRGFN
+170 GDHFSDRGVHKG
-180 PRLPKVPYREN
+180 LPIVPYREN
-191 GKQVSLPDSFY
+191 GKEVALPDNFY

-213 YIDSAVENDSPF
+213 YIDSTIAKSNPF

-244 SDKYIGKYDAGYE
+244 SDKYLGKYDAGYE

-293 EEKQKYQARLME
+293 EQKQRYQARLME

-313 LDDNIG
+313 LDENIG

-324 LENTGELDNTLIVFI
+324 LEDIDELDNTVIVFL
-339 SDNGADARPSLGLG
+339 SDNGADARPPLGIKL
-353 FENGYMAKEFDN
+353 EAEYVAKEYDN
-365 TLNNIGKENSF
+365 KLNNLGKENSF
-376 VSYAGAWAL
+376 VSYGGPWAL

-390 FRSHKGQPSEGG
+390 FRSHKGRPSEGG
-402 IRVPAI
+402 IKVPAI
-408 LRFPSLIKGNT
+408 VRFPSLIKEKT
-419 ISREFMSVMDL
+419 ILREFMSVMDL
-430 MPTFLDVAGTTHPGA
+430 MPTFLDLAGTSHPGV
-445 EYKGHKIWPVE
+445 EYKGRKIWPVE
-456 GRSLLPHLSGEEP
+456 GKSLLPYLGGEES
-469 VVHSQPRYGFSIFK
+469 VVHSKPLYGFSIHK
-483 NQGLRVG
+483 RQGLQVG

-496 LSEFTK
+496 LSEITK

-514 GETSDLAD
+514 GETENLAH
-522 KLPEKLQE
+522 KLPERLQA

-535 ETFTDTG
+535 EKFTDTG
-542 IVVAEP
+542 IIVSGP
-548 NARAPN
+548 KARAPN

>member
-1 MYLKKMLILVLGL
+1 MLILVLAL

-99 LGAMAEWTSKNQKDK
+99 LGAMAEWTAKNQKDK

-170 GDHFSDRGFN
+170 GDHFSDRGVHKGI
-180 PRLPKVPYREN
+180 PIVPYREN
-191 GKQVSLPDSFY
+191 GKEVALPDNFY

-213 YIDSAVENDSPF
+213 YIDSTIAKSNPF

-244 SDKYIGKYDAGYE
+244 SDKYLGKYDAGYE

-293 EEKQKYQARLME
+293 EQKQRYQARLME

-313 LDDNIG
+313 LDENIG

-324 LENTGELDNTLIVFI
+324 LEDIDELDNTVIVFL
-339 SDNGADARPSLGLG
+339 SDNGADARPPLGIKL
-353 FENGYMAKEFDN
+353 EAEYVAKEYDN
-365 TLNNIGKENSF
+365 KLNNLGKENSF
-376 VSYAGAWAL
+376 VSYGGPWAL

-390 FRSHKGQPSEGG
+390 FRSHKGRPSEGG

-408 LRFPSLIKGNT
+408 VRFPSLIKEKT
-419 ISREFMSVMDL
+419 ILREFMSVMDL
-430 MPTFLDVAGTTHPGA
+430 MPTFLDLAGTSHPGV
-445 EYKGHKIWPVE
+445 EYKGRKIWPVE
-456 GRSLLPHLSGEEP
+456 GKSLLPYLGGEES
-469 VVHSQPRYGFSIFK
+469 VVHSKPLYGFSIHK
-483 NQGLRVG
+483 RQGLQVG

-496 LSEFTK
+496 LSEITK

-514 GETSDLAD
+514 GETENLAH
-522 KLPEKLQE
+522 KLPERLQA

-535 ETFTDTG
+535 EKFTDTG
-542 IVVAEP
+542 IIVSGP
-548 NARAPN
+548 KARAPN

>member
-1 MYLKKMLILVLGL
+1 MLILVLAL

-62 IDQLANNGAKL
+62 IDQLANSGAKL

-99 LGAMAEWTSKNQKDK
+99 LGAMAEWTAKNQKDK

-170 GDHFSDRGFN
+170 GDHFSDRGVHKGI
-180 PRLPKVPYREN
+180 PIVPYREN
-191 GKQVSLPDSFY
+191 GKEVALPDNFY

-213 YIDSAVENDSPF
+213 YIDSTIAKSNPF

-244 SDKYIGKYDAGYE
+244 SDKYLGKYDAGYE

-293 EEKQKYQARLME
+293 EQKQRYQARLME

-313 LDDNIG
+313 LDENIG

-324 LENTGELDNTLIVFI
+324 LEDIDELDNTVIVFL
-339 SDNGADARPSLGLG
+339 SDNGADARPPLGIKL
-353 FENGYMAKEFDN
+353 EAEYVAKEYDN
-365 TLNNIGKENSF
+365 KLNNLGKENSF
-376 VSYAGAWAL
+376 VSYGGPWAL

-390 FRSHKGQPSEGG
+390 FRSHKGRPSEGG

-408 LRFPSLIKGNT
+408 VRFPSLIKEKT
-419 ISREFMSVMDL
+419 ILREFMSVMDL
-430 MPTFLDVAGTTHPGA
+430 MPTFLDLAGTSHPGV
-445 EYKGHKIWPVE
+445 EYKGRKIWPVE
-456 GRSLLPHLSGEEP
+456 GKSLLPYLGGEES
-469 VVHSQPRYGFSIFK
+469 VVHSKPLYGFSIHK
-483 NQGLRVG
+483 RQGLQVG

-496 LSEFTK
+496 LSEITK

-514 GETSDLAD
+514 GETENLAH
-522 KLPEKLQE
+522 KLPERLQA

-535 ETFTDTG
+535 EKFTDTG
-542 IVVAEP
+542 IIVSGP
-548 NARAPN
+548 KARAPN

>member
-1 MYLKKMLILVLGL
+1 MLILVLGL

-62 IDQLANNGAKL
+62 IDQLANNGTKL

-170 GDHFSDRGFN
+170 GDHFSDRGVHKG
-180 PRLPKVPYREN
+180 LPIVPYREN
-191 GKQVSLPDSFY
+191 GKEVALPDNFY

-213 YIDSAVENDSPF
+213 YIDSAIAKSNPF

-244 SDKYIGKYDAGYE
+244 SDKYLGKYDAGYE

-270 GILSP
+270 DILSP
-275 DVVPHSGSVC
+275 DIVPHSGSVC

-293 EEKQKYQARLME
+293 EQKQRYQARLME

-313 LDDNIG
+313 LDENIG

-324 LENTGELDNTLIVFI
+324 LEDIDELDNTVIVFL
-339 SDNGADARPSLGLG
+339 SDNGADARPPLGLKL
-353 FENGYMAKEFDN
+353 EAEYVAKEYDN
-365 TLNNIGKENSF
+365 KLNNLGKENSF
-376 VSYAGAWAL
+376 VSYGGAWAL

-390 FRSHKGQPSEGG
+390 FRSHKGRPSEGG

-408 LRFPSLIKGNT
+408 VRFPSLIKEKT
-419 ISREFMSVMDL
+419 ILREFMSVMDL
-430 MPTFLDVAGTTHPGA
+430 MPTFLDLAGTSHPGV
-445 EYKGHKIWPVE
+445 EYKGRKIWPVE
-456 GRSLLPHLSGEEP
+456 GKSLLPYLGGEES
-469 VVHSQPRYGFSIFK
+469 VVHSKPLYGFSIHK
-483 NQGLRVG
+483 RQGLQVG
-490 DWKIIQ
+490 DWKISQ
-496 LSEFTK
+496 LSEVTK

-514 GETSDLAD
+514 GETENLAH
-522 KLPEKLQE
+522 KLPERLQA

-535 ETFTDTG
+535 EKFTDTG
-542 IVVAEP
+542 IIVSGP
-548 NARAPN
+548 KARAPN

>member
-1 MYLKKMLILVLGL
+1 MLILVLGL

-62 IDQLANNGAKL
+62 IDQLANSGAKL

-99 LGAMAEWTSKNQKDK
+99 LGAMAEWTAKNQKDK

-131 LRDSGYSTFI
+131 LRDSGYSAFM

-170 GDHFSDRGFN
+170 GDHFSDRGVHKG
-180 PRLPKVPYREN
+180 LPIVPYREN
-191 GKQVSLPDSFY
+191 GKEVDLPDNFY

-213 YIDSAVENDSPF
+213 YIDSTIAKSNPF

-244 SDKYIGKYDAGYE
+244 SDKYLGKYDAGYE

-293 EEKQKYQARLME
+293 EQKQRYQARLME

-313 LDDNIG
+313 LDENIG

-324 LENTGELDNTLIVFI
+324 LEDIDELDNTVIVFL
-339 SDNGADARPSLGLG
+339 SDNGADARPPLGIKL
-353 FENGYMAKEFDN
+353 EAEYVAKEYDN
-365 TLNNIGKENSF
+365 KLNNLGKENSF
-376 VSYAGAWAL
+376 VSYGGPWAL

-390 FRSHKGQPSEGG
+390 FRSHKGRPSEGG
-402 IRVPAI
+402 IKVPAI
-408 LRFPSLIKGNT
+408 VRFPSLIKEKT
-419 ISREFMSVMDL
+419 ILREFMSVMDL
-430 MPTFLDVAGTTHPGA
+430 MPTFLDLAGTSHPGV
-445 EYKGHKIWPVE
+445 EYKGRKIWPVE
-456 GRSLLPHLSGEEP
+456 GKSLLPYLGGEES
-469 VVHSQPRYGFSIFK
+469 VVHSKPLYGFSIHK
-483 NQGLRVG
+483 RQGLQVG

-496 LSEFTK
+496 LSEITK

-514 GETSDLAD
+514 GETENLAH
-522 KLPEKLQE
+522 KLPERLQA

-535 ETFTDTG
+535 EKFTDTG
-542 IVVAEP
+542 IIVSGP
-548 NARAPN
+548 KARAPN

>member
-1 MYLKKMLILVLGL
+1 MYLKQILILVLGL
-14 IFLPIQGFCQPLD
+14 IFLPIQGFGQPLD

-62 IDQLANNGAKL
+62 IDQLANSGAKL

-99 LGAMAEWTSKNQKDK
+99 LGAMAEWTAKNQKDK

-170 GDHFSDRGFN
+170 GDHFSDRGVHKG
-180 PRLPKVPYREN
+180 LPIVPYREN
-191 GKQVSLPDSFY
+191 GKEVALPDNFY

-213 YIDSAVENDSPF
+213 YIDSTIAKSNPF

-244 SDKYIGKYDAGYE
+244 SDKYLGKYDAGYE

-293 EEKQKYQARLME
+293 EQKQRYQARLME

-313 LDDNIG
+313 LDENIG

-324 LENTGELDNTLIVFI
+324 LEDIDELDNTVIVFL
-339 SDNGADARPSLGLG
+339 SDNGADARPPLGIKL
-353 FENGYMAKEFDN
+353 EAEYVAKEYDN
-365 TLNNIGKENSF
+365 KLNNLGKENSF
-376 VSYAGAWAL
+376 VSYGGPWAL

-390 FRSHKGQPSEGG
+390 FRSHKGRPSEGG

-408 LRFPSLIKGNT
+408 VRFPSLIKEKT
-419 ISREFMSVMDL
+419 ILREFMSVMDL
-430 MPTFLDVAGTTHPGA
+430 MPTFLDLAGTSHPGV
-445 EYKGHKIWPVE
+445 EYKGRKIWPVE
-456 GRSLLPHLSGEEP
+456 GKSLLPYLGGEES
-469 VVHSQPRYGFSIFK
+469 VVHSKPLYGFSIHK
-483 NQGLRVG
+483 RQGLQVG

-496 LSEFTK
+496 LSEITK

-514 GETSDLAD
+514 GETENLAH
-522 KLPEKLQE
+522 KLPERLQA

-535 ETFTDTG
+535 EKFTDTG
-542 IVVAEP
+542 IIVSGP
-548 NARAPN
+548 KARAPN

>member
-170 GDHFSDRGFN
+170 GDHFSDRGVHKG
-180 PRLPKVPYREN
+180 LPIVPYREN
-191 GKQVSLPDSFY
+191 GKEVALPDNFY

-213 YIDSAVENDSPF
+213 YIDSAIAKSNPF

-244 SDKYIGKYDAGYE
+244 SDKYLGKYDAGYE

-270 GILSP
+270 DILSP
-275 DVVPHSGSVC
+275 DIVPHSGSVC

-293 EEKQKYQARLME
+293 EQKQRYQARLME

-313 LDDNIG
+313 LDENIG

-324 LENTGELDNTLIVFI
+324 LEDIDELDNTVIVFL
-339 SDNGADARPSLGLG
+339 SDNGADARPPLGIKL
-353 FENGYMAKEFDN
+353 EAEYVAKEYDN
-365 TLNNIGKENSF
+365 KLNNLGKENSF
-376 VSYAGAWAL
+376 VSYGGAWAL

-390 FRSHKGQPSEGG
+390 FRSHKGRPSEGG
-402 IRVPAI
+402 IRVPAVV
-408 LRFPSLIKGNT
+408 RFPSLIKEKT
-419 ISREFMSVMDL
+419 ILREFMSVMDL
-430 MPTFLDVAGTTHPGA
+430 MPTFLDLAGTSHPGV
-445 EYKGHKIWPVE
+445 EYKGRKIWPVE
-456 GRSLLPHLSGEEP
+456 GKSLLPYLGGEES
-469 VVHSQPRYGFSIFK
+469 VVHSKPLYGFSIHK
-483 NQGLRVG
+483 RQGLQVG
-490 DWKIIQ
+490 DWKISQ
-496 LSEFTK
+496 LSEVTK

-514 GETSDLAD
+514 GETENLAH
-522 KLPEKLQE
+522 KLPERLQA

-535 ETFTDTG
+535 EKFTDTG
-542 IVVAEP
+542 IIVSEP
-548 NARAPN
+548 KARAPN

>member
-1 MYLKKMLILVLGL
+1 MLILVLTL

-170 GDHFSDRGFN
+170 GDHFSDRGVHKG
-180 PRLPKVPYREN
+180 LPIVPYREN
-191 GKQVSLPDSFY
+191 GKEVALPDNFY

-213 YIDSAVENDSPF
+213 YIDSAIAKSNPF

-244 SDKYIGKYDAGYE
+244 SDKYLGKYDAGYE

-270 GILSP
+270 DILSP
-275 DVVPHSGSVC
+275 DIVPHSGSVC

-293 EEKQKYQARLME
+293 EQKQRYQARLME

-313 LDDNIG
+313 LDENIG

-324 LENTGELDNTLIVFI
+324 LEDIDELDNTVIVFL
-339 SDNGADARPSLGLG
+339 SDNGADARPPLGLKL
-353 FENGYMAKEFDN
+353 EAEYVAKEYDN
-365 TLNNIGKENSF
+365 KLNNLGKQNSF
-376 VSYAGAWAL
+376 VSYGGAWAL

-390 FRSHKGQPSEGG
+390 FRSHKGRPSEGG

-408 LRFPSLIKGNT
+408 VRFPSLIKEKT
-419 ISREFMSVMDL
+419 ILREFMSVMDL
-430 MPTFLDVAGTTHPGA
+430 MPTFLDLAGTSHPGV
-445 EYKGHKIWPVE
+445 EYKGRKIWPVE
-456 GRSLLPHLSGEEP
+456 GKSLLPYLGGEES
-469 VVHSQPRYGFSIFK
+469 VVHSKPLYGFSIHK
-483 NQGLRVG
+483 RQGLQVG
-490 DWKIIQ
+490 DWKISQ
-496 LSEFTK
+496 LSEVTK

-514 GETSDLAD
+514 GETENLAH
-522 KLPEKLQE
+522 KLPERLQA

-535 ETFTDTG
+535 EKFTDTG
-542 IVVAEP
+542 IIVSGP
-548 NARAPN
+548 KARAPN